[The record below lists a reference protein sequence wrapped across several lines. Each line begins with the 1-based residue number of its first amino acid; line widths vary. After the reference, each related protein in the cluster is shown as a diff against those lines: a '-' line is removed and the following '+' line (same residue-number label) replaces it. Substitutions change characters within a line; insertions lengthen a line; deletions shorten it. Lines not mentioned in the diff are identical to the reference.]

1 MEKRP
6 PLNFRKAA
14 VYSSRKSKLQENSF
28 IFGRFYRKLCTFAQ
42 KSEIM
47 KYRIKKE
54 TKPKLP
60 TYGKYKA
67 VAVHDQTY
75 GTGQITKEV
84 AREMGCHAADVYG
97 IMLGLSTIINRHL
110 RNGDK
115 VDNLKD
121 FKAKK
126 HIRGARLHFIPE
138 SQNGSPEL
146 YKDLKFEKDK
156 TSPED

>member
-1 MEKRP
+1 
-6 PLNFRKAA
+6 
-14 VYSSRKSKLQENSF
+14 
-28 IFGRFYRKLCTFAQ
+28 
-42 KSEIM
+42 M

-60 TYGKYKA
+60 TFGKYKA
-67 VAVHDQTY
+67 VAVHN
-75 GTGQITKEV
+75 QICDTDKITEEV
-84 AREMGCHAADVYG
+84 AREMGCHAGDVYG
-97 IMLGLSTIINRHL
+97 IMLSLSTVINRHL

-115 VDNLKD
+115 VKLEGWGTMKLEIESEKVDNLKD
-121 FKAKK
+121 FRANK
-126 HIRGARLHFIPE
+126 HIRGVRLHFLPE

>member
-1 MEKRP
+1 
-6 PLNFRKAA
+6 
-14 VYSSRKSKLQENSF
+14 
-28 IFGRFYRKLCTFAQ
+28 
-42 KSEIM
+42 M

-67 VAVHDQTY
+67 VAVHNQIC
-75 GTGQITKEV
+75 GTNKITEEV
-84 AREMGCHAADVYG
+84 AQAMGCSAGDVYG
-97 IMLGLSTIINRHL
+97 IMLSLSTIINRHL

-115 VDNLKD
+115 VKLEGWGTMKLEIESDKVDNLKD
-121 FKAKK
+121 FQAKK

-146 YKDLKFEKDK
+146 YKDLEFEKDK
-156 TSPED
+156 SFPEEL